1 MKLGRLFPG
10 YLAIAAMVVGL
21 WVGISF
27 AQEALTL
34 EPEVVTGSR
43 VYQSL
48 EEVPAATYVVTTED
62 IERSGATELGELLSS
77 TVPGIYISSR
87 NGSTQ
92 EDNIKLR
99 GLVTEVLILVDGVP
113 YYKASHG
120 AGAAAYD
127 LRSIPLE
134 DIERIEVVK
143 GAGSALY
150 GSMAAAGVINIITK
164 KPLGEGVKITG
175 GAGTNDWREGSFSG
189 WTSEGDFSARVWYG
203 HSEEGESRL
212 SWNGTVIDK
221 NLDYDQDSGG
231 LTLKSG
237 PFTFS
242 GVWGKYTSRWTYNGD
257 EDQQKNDYS
266 RFYVKWEGETAR
278 AILYRHEEEKE
289 YKDPRSRSFYDDISW
304 GAEFSKNLSWRDN
317 LVSWGMSFRNEKL
330 SGDTEGK
337 RKNYAP
343 FIEISRPVGDFILN
357 AGLRYEIWD
366 QDNAKD
372 YKELNPKLSLSYQT
386 LNGNLWYL
394 SAGRFFAMPSFY
406 EIAGGGVWVLPNPDL
421 KPEKGYSY
429 ELGVKGEDEDGP
441 WSANMFYMDMEDKI
455 VWSDLG
461 NWTGEYDNVNK
472 YRAWGLELS
481 RRWKIS
487 SLWDLELGATW
498 MRAEEKKN
506 NQWERARTP
515 EWDVDAS
522 FIYTNGPLSGQ
533 VVLHYLGNRNEGQ
546 GVESNV
552 TTVDASLE
560 YKGKPYTIRLSAY
573 NIFDEDYWAS
583 ESWGTYYYGP
593 ERRAYLTLE
602 YQF

>member
-21 WVGISF
+21 WAGASF

-48 EEVPAATYVVTTED
+48 EEVPAATYVVTSED

-189 WTSEGDFSARVWYG
+189 WTTEGDFSARIWYD
-203 HSEEGESRL
+203 HTEEGESLL
-212 SWNGTVIDK
+212 SWDGANQNK

-242 GVWGKYTSRWTYNGD
+242 GVWGKYTSRWTYSGD

-278 AILYRHEEEKE
+278 AILYRHEEEKD
-289 YKDPRSRSFYDDISW
+289 YKDPWGRSFYDDEAW
-304 GAEFSKNLSWRDN
+304 GAEFSKKTSWKDA
-317 LVSWGMSFRNEKL
+317 LVSWGASFRDEKL
-330 SGDTEGK
+330 SGKVEGK

-343 FIEISRPVGDFILN
+343 FVEVSRPVGDFILN

-366 QDNAKD
+366 QDEAKD
-372 YKELNPKLSLSYQT
+372 YNELNPKLSLSYQT

-406 EIAGGGVWVLPNPDL
+406 EIAGDGAWVLPNPDL

-429 ELGVKGEDEDGP
+429 ELGVKGKDEDGP
-441 WSANMFYMDMEDKI
+441 WGANMFYMDMEDKI
-455 VWSDLG
+455 VWSSDR
-461 NWTGEYDNVNK
+461 YDNVDK

-498 MRAEEKKN
+498 MRAEEEESG
-506 NQWERARTP
+506 QWKRARTP

-533 VVLHYLGNRNEGQ
+533 VALHYLGNRNAGPDT
-546 GVESNV
+546 ESNV

-560 YKGKPYTIRLSAY
+560 YKRNPYTIRLSAY

-583 ESWGTYYYGP
+583 SSTYGTYYYGP
-593 ERRAYLTLE
+593 ERRVYLTLE

>member
-1 MKLGRLFPG
+1 
-10 YLAIAAMVVGL
+10 
-21 WVGISF
+21 
-27 AQEALTL
+27 
-34 EPEVVTGSR
+34 
-43 VYQSL
+43 
-48 EEVPAATYVVTTED
+48 
-62 IERSGATELGELLSS
+62 
-77 TVPGIYISSR
+77 
-87 NGSTQ
+87 
-92 EDNIKLR
+92 
-99 GLVTEVLILVDGVP
+99 
-113 YYKASHG
+113 
-120 AGAAAYD
+120 
-127 LRSIPLE
+127 
-134 DIERIEVVK
+134 
-143 GAGSALY
+143 
-150 GSMAAAGVINIITK
+150 
-164 KPLGEGVKITG
+164 LGEGVKITG

-189 WTSEGDFSARVWYG
+189 WTTEGDFSARIWYD
-203 HSEEGESRL
+203 HTEEGESLL
-212 SWNGTVIDK
+212 SWDGANQNK

-242 GVWGKYTSRWTYNGD
+242 GVWGKYTSRWTYSGD

-278 AILYRHEEEKE
+278 AILYRHEEEKD
-289 YKDPRSRSFYDDISW
+289 YKDPWGRSFYDDEAW
-304 GAEFSKNLSWRDN
+304 GAEFSKKTSWKDA
-317 LVSWGMSFRNEKL
+317 LVSWGASFRDEKL
-330 SGDTEGK
+330 SGKVEGK

-343 FIEISRPVGDFILN
+343 FVEVSRPVGDFILN

-406 EIAGGGVWVLPNPDL
+406 EIAGDGVWVLPNPDL

-533 VVLHYLGNRNEGQ
+533 VVLHYLGNRNAGPDT
-546 GVESNV
+546 ESNV

-560 YKGKPYTIRLSAY
+560 YKRNPYTIRLSAY

-583 ESWGTYYYGP
+583 SSTYGTYYYGP
-593 ERRAYLTLE
+593 ERRVYLTLE

>member
-1 MKLGRLFPG
+1 
-10 YLAIAAMVVGL
+10 MVVGL
-21 WVGISF
+21 WAGASF

-48 EEVPAATYVVTTED
+48 EEVPAATYVVTSED

-189 WTSEGDFSARVWYG
+189 WTSEGDFSARIWYG

-212 SWNGTVIDK
+212 SWNGTVINK

-257 EDQQKNDYS
+257 ENQQKNDYS

-278 AILYRHEEEKE
+278 AILYRHEEEKD
-289 YKDPRSRSFYDDISW
+289 YKDPEGRSFYDDEAW
-304 GAEFSKNLSWRDN
+304 GAEFSKNTSWKDA
-317 LVSWGMSFRNEKL
+317 LVSWGASFRDEKL
-330 SGDTEGK
+330 SGYTEGK

-372 YKELNPKLSLSYQT
+372 YNELNPKLSLSYQT
-386 LNGNLWYL
+386 MNGNLWYL

-406 EIAGGGVWVLPNPDL
+406 EIAGDGAWVLPNPDL

-429 ELGVKGEDEDGP
+429 ELGVKGKDEDGP
-441 WSANMFYMDMEDKI
+441 WGANMFYMDMEDKI
-455 VWSDLG
+455 VWSSDRK
-461 NWTGEYDNVNK
+461 EYDNVDK

-506 NQWERARTP
+506 NQWKRARTP

>member
-1 MKLGRLFPG
+1 MKLGRLFSG
-10 YLAIAAMVVGL
+10 FLAIAVMVVGL
-21 WVGISF
+21 WAGASF

-48 EEVPAATYVVTTED
+48 EEVPAATYVVTSED

-189 WTSEGDFSARVWYG
+189 WTSEGDFSARIWYG

-212 SWNGTVIDK
+212 SWNGTVINK

-257 EDQQKNDYS
+257 ENQQKNDYS

-278 AILYRHEEEKE
+278 AILYRHEEEKD
-289 YKDPRSRSFYDDISW
+289 YKDPEGRSFYDDEAW
-304 GAEFSKNLSWRDN
+304 GAEFSKNTSWKDA
-317 LVSWGMSFRNEKL
+317 LVSWGASFRDEKL
-330 SGDTEGK
+330 SGYTEGK

-372 YKELNPKLSLSYQT
+372 YNELNPKLSLSYQT
-386 LNGNLWYL
+386 MNGNLWYL

-406 EIAGGGVWVLPNPDL
+406 EIAGDGAWVLPNPDL

-429 ELGVKGEDEDGP
+429 ELGVKGKDEDGP
-441 WSANMFYMDMEDKI
+441 WGANMFYMDMEDKI
-455 VWSDLG
+455 VWSSDRK
-461 NWTGEYDNVNK
+461 EYDNVDK

-506 NQWERARTP
+506 NQWKRARTP

>member
-10 YLAIAAMVVGL
+10 FLAIAAMVVGL
-21 WVGISF
+21 WAGASF

-43 VYQSL
+43 IYQSL
-48 EEVPAATYVVTTED
+48 KEVPAATYVVTTED

-99 GLVTEVLILVDGVP
+99 GIVTEVLVLMDGVP
-113 YYKASHG
+113 YYKASNV

-289 YKDPRSRSFYDDISW
+289 YKDPWSRSFYDDISW

-406 EIAGGGVWVLPNPDL
+406 EIAGDGVWVLPNPDL

>member
-1 MKLGRLFPG
+1 
-10 YLAIAAMVVGL
+10 
-21 WVGISF
+21 
-27 AQEALTL
+27 
-34 EPEVVTGSR
+34 
-43 VYQSL
+43 
-48 EEVPAATYVVTTED
+48 
-62 IERSGATELGELLSS
+62 
-77 TVPGIYISSR
+77 
-87 NGSTQ
+87 
-92 EDNIKLR
+92 
-99 GLVTEVLILVDGVP
+99 
-113 YYKASHG
+113 
-120 AGAAAYD
+120 
-127 LRSIPLE
+127 LE

-406 EIAGGGVWVLPNPDL
+406 EIAGDGVWVLPNPDL